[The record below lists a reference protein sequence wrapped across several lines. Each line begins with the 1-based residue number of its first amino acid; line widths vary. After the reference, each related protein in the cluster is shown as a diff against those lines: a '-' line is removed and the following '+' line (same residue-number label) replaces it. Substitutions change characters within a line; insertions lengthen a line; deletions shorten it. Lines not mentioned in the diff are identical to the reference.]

1 MPDER
6 RESEWEGI
14 ESSEEAS
21 VRPALTGRQIGG
33 KLRKRPLSSKLL
45 QFRCACRQ
53 RGHQAVFG
61 TVRPQPAFGNGASAT
76 STIASRRSRL
86 TPSRACTE
94 MPCSTVAK

>member
-33 KLRKRPLSSKLL
+33 KLRKRLLSSKLL
-45 QFRCACRQ
+45 QFRCAAPEP
-53 RGHQAVFG
+53 GETSGFG
-61 TVRPQPAFGNGASAT
+61 TVSQH
-76 STIASRRSRL
+76 RL
-86 TPSRACTE
+86 GSDPFPKGKRI
-94 MPCSTVAK
+94 

>member
-21 VRPALTGRQIGG
+21 VRPALAGRQIGG

-53 RGHQAVFG
+53 QGDQAVFG
-61 TVRPQPAFGNGASAT
+61 TVPASAVL
-76 STIASRRSRL
+76 R
-86 TPSRACTE
+86 
-94 MPCSTVAK
+94 